1 MKIEIEWNCSYE
13 AVMRI
18 QGRECKISLQPGI
31 TSLESPTGKDAEN
44 TFGGLI
50 ARKLYGKIAKLMQA
64 ECILDDAIN
73 PDGAKDVTWKRIKN
87 SLAEELEAEVW

>member
-1 MKIEIEWNCSYE
+1 MKIEIEWNCSHE

-18 QGRECKISLQPGI
+18 QGCECKISLKPGI
-31 TSLESPTGKDAEN
+31 TSLESPKGKDAEN

-50 ARKLYGKIAKLMQA
+50 ARQLYGKIADIMQA

-73 PDGAKDVTWKRIKN
+73 PDGAKDVTWKRVKN
-87 SLAEELEAEVW
+87 DLAAELEDRIF